1 MHTELLTKIDEMIE
15 ASTEK
20 LAADTIRLV
29 NINSEKSEPVP
40 GAPWGIGPRAVLD
53 EVLKMGKAAGFYTT
67 DYNVGVIST
76 ALKEGQPD
84 LGIWL
89 HGDVVAA
96 GEGWNYPPYDATEYK
111 GCIIGRGATDNKG
124 QLAAIFNLLQIFKEL
139 NIELKYNPAL
149 YVGSNEELGMQDLI
163 GIPGNPD
170 AKGFLNVCTPPRM
183 SLVPD
188 SSFPVCYGG
197 KGAVSVVLRS
207 KTPLHGIKLTAGQ
220 PGKPGDALAILD
232 RSDIPAAL
240 PKCTVTKGAKTEI
253 SSYSPPRHGAN
264 PDPNGNMITFI
275 CEDLLDAGLVSEEDK
290 HIFEFLKTLSKD
302 IYGHCLNIAYEH
314 PVMGLPRV
322 ATTRIDD
329 VDGCVEVS
337 FRIRYPVG
345 ITVAEIEENIR
356 KVADA
361 KGFTVEKCTAGT
373 AAYIIDP
380 NNDIVKMLA
389 RIANE
394 ITGDNKAPYTMSGGT
409 YAHRLPNAYPFGMD
423 GNCPPEDFPKGRG
436 GAHGVDECV
445 SLFRLKRAMRIYAR
459 ALLELND
466 ILG

>member
-1 MHTELLTKIDEMIE
+1 MEILTKIDEMIE

-53 EVLKMGKAAGFYTT
+53 EVLKMSKDAGFYTT
-67 DYNVGVIST
+67 DYNVGVIS
-76 ALKEGQPD
+76 ASLKEGQPD

-96 GEGWNYPPYDATEYK
+96 GEGWNYPPYNATEYK

-124 QLAAIFNLLQIFKEL
+124 QLATIFNLLQIFKAL
-139 NIELKYNPAL
+139 GIELKYNPAL
-149 YVGSNEELGMQDLI
+149 YVGSNEELGMEDLI

-188 SSFPVCYGG
+188 SGFPVGYGG

-207 KTPLHGIKLTAGQ
+207 KTPLHGITLTAGQ
-220 PGKPGDALAILD
+220 PGKPGDALAVLD
-232 RSDIPAAL
+232 RADVPDEL
-240 PKCTVTKGAKTEI
+240 PQCTVSKGEKTEV

-264 PDPNGNMITFI
+264 PDPNGNMITQI
-275 CEDLLDAGLVSEEDK
+275 TGALLDAGLVAEEDK
-290 HIFEFLKTLSKD
+290 LIFEFLKTLSKD
-302 IYGHCLNIAYEH
+302 INGYCLNIAYEH
-314 PVMGLPRV
+314 PTMGLPRV
-322 ATTRIDD
+322 FTAKIDD
-329 VDGCVEVS
+329 MDGYVQVS
-337 FRIRYPVG
+337 VRIRYPVG
-345 ITVAEIEENIR
+345 IAVEEMEENIR
-356 KVADA
+356 KEAD
-361 KGFTVEKCTAGT
+361 KFGFTIASVTPGT
-373 AAYIIDP
+373 PAYIIDP
-380 NNDIVKMLA
+380 NSDVVQMLA
-389 RIANE
+389 QVANE
-394 ITGDNKAPYTMSGGT
+394 ITGDAKAPYTMSGGT

-436 GAHGVDECV
+436 GAHGVDEVV

-459 ALLELND
+459 ALLKLND

>member
-1 MHTELLTKIDEMIE
+1 MEILTKIDEMIE

-53 EVLKMGKAAGFYTT
+53 EVLKMGKDDGFYAT
-67 DYNVGVIST
+67 DYNVGVVSV
-76 ALKEGQPD
+76 AMKEGQPD

-96 GEGWNYPPYDATEYK
+96 GDGWSFPPYDATEYK

-124 QLAAIFNLLQIFKEL
+124 QLAAIYNLMKIFKEL
-139 NIELKYNPAL
+139 GIELKYNPAL

-188 SSFPVCYGG
+188 SSFPVGFGG

-232 RSDIPAAL
+232 RSDVPAGL
-240 PKCTVTKGAKTEI
+240 PKCTVTKGEKTEV

-264 PDPNGNMITFI
+264 PDPDGNMITFI
-275 CEDLLDAGLVSEEDK
+275 CKDLLDAGLVGEEDK
-290 HIFEFLKTLSKD
+290 HIFEFLMTLSKD

-329 VDGCVEVS
+329 VDGCPEVS

-356 KVADA
+356 KVANTL
-361 KGFTVEKCTAGT
+361 GFTVEKCIAGT
-373 AAYIIDP
+373 PAYIMNPD
-380 NNDIVKMLA
+380 NDIVKMLA

-394 ITGDNKAPYTMSGGT
+394 ITGSDKAPYTMSGGT

-436 GAHGVDECV
+436 GAHGIDECV